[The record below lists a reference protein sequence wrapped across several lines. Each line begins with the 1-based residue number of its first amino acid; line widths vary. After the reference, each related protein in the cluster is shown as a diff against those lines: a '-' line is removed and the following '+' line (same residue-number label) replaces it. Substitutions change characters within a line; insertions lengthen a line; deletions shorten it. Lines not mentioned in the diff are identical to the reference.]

1 MKKYLIFIFI
11 FLFTFYP
18 SITYAADTSQNS
30 SNAMLAIFELM
41 GSLLSFGSSSSP
53 NSSNQISPT
62 PISPNSPN
70 NPNRPNFVFYCQGN
84 TAWKNHCSIGYAGC
98 GPTSMAM
105 VLSSFGLNMNPVA
118 TDKIFQQNG
127 WRGCGDF
134 PSYMQSAIT
143 SSLLPSLGL
152 KAGPNIA
159 YNKILD
165 LRQAKNYLDQG
176 FLIIGSS
183 EQYPCANC
191 TSAQL
196 INHIFV
202 VDGVDINSSSVSIRD
217 PNNCS
222 YADGNDENPAKI
234 FKNVS
239 SFSWFYAY
247 PIGK

>member
-18 SITYAADTSQNS
+18 SATHALETSQKS
-30 SNAMLAIFELM
+30 SNPMLAIFELM
-41 GSLLSFGSSSSP
+41 GSLLSFGSSSNPGSP
-53 NSSNQISPT
+53 NQISPT
-62 PISPNSPN
+62 PISPNNPN
-70 NPNRPNFVFYCQGN
+70 NPNRTNFVFYCQGN
-84 TAWKNHCSIGYAGC
+84 TAWKNNCSIGYAGC

-118 TDKIFQQNG
+118 TDQIFQKNN

-134 PSYMQSAIT
+134 PSYMQPTIV
-143 SSLLPSLGL
+143 SSWLPSLGF
-152 KAGPNIA
+152 KVGPNIA

-183 EQYPCANC
+183 AQFPCANC
-191 TSAQL
+191 SSAQL

-202 VDGVDINSSSVSIRD
+202 VDGVDISSSTVSIRD

-234 FKNVS
+234 IKNVS
-239 SFSWFYAY
+239 SFSWLYAY